1 MHSWAEK
8 LLALQDAQIR
18 MAKLQTILDGMPA
31 EKKKAEEHFAKEAE
45 AVAKCQGEIKESE
58 LKIRSLDTQ
67 IESVRSKKK
76 DFQSKSS
83 LIKNNDEYRAALTQ
97 IEMCDTSIRSLEDE
111 QLVEMEKQET
121 LKGTLAARTA
131 ELKKAQARAD
141 EVKKDIDVR
150 GSELKSKID
159 ALAEK
164 LPSLQEGIEPEFL
177 KEYLRL
183 RSAKLTP
190 PTFPVLVPV
199 EGEACGGCRMQV
211 TAQLINNTING
222 KLTCCPSCHAMLYC
236 ED

>member
-1 MHSWAEK
+1 MHTWAEK

-31 EKKKAEEHFAKEAE
+31 EKKKAEEHYAREAD
-45 AVAKCQGEIKESE
+45 AVSKCQAEIKETE
-58 LKIRSLDTQ
+58 LKIRSLDSQ
-67 IESVRSKKK
+67 IESIRAKKK
-76 DFQSKSS
+76 EFQSKSS

-97 IEMCDTSIRSLEDE
+97 IEMCDTSIRALEDE

-121 LKGTLAARTA
+121 LKGTLAERTA
-131 ELKKAQARAD
+131 VLKKAQARAD
-141 EVKKDIDVR
+141 DVKKDIDVR
-150 GSELKSKID
+150 GAELKAQFD
-159 ALAEK
+159 AISAK
-164 LPSLQEGIEPEFL
+164 LPALQEGIEPAFL

-183 RSAKLTP
+183 RAARLTP
-190 PTFPVLVPV
+190 PTSPVLVPV
-199 EGEACGGCRMQV
+199 MGEAGGGCHMQV